1 MFEWMARCLGM
12 ANHARFSS
20 FEKIFPLFV
29 SIHDTQS
36 SITISICF
44 SLTNAIVILKGWV
57 NLLKMADHAGLSF
70 FACKFPFSYRKHA
83 TESFYQ
89 HACMYYRNVA
99 TVMFRLICICPE
111 NGLSCRHFFILLE
124 ICYVGSV
131 SLVKD
136 KFQGFGVVQSRCDIA
151 KNRPKS

>member
-1 MFEWMARCLGM
+1 M
-12 ANHARFSS
+12 
-20 FEKIFPLFV
+20 
-29 SIHDTQS
+29 
-36 SITISICF
+36 F

-99 TVMFRLICICPE
+99 NVIFEFIGRSLE
-111 NGLSCRHFFILLE
+111 NDLSCRYFFILVKY
-124 ICYVGSV
+124 CYVGSNFIGKG
-131 SLVKD
+131 SIL
-136 KFQGFGVVQSRCDIA
+136 GIWSR
-151 KNRPKS
+151 SE

>member
-1 MFEWMARCLGM
+1 M
-12 ANHARFSS
+12 
-20 FEKIFPLFV
+20 
-29 SIHDTQS
+29 
-36 SITISICF
+36 F

-99 TVMFRLICICPE
+99 TVVFRLTCRCLE
-111 NGLSCRHFFILLE
+111 NGLSCRQFFILLK
-124 ICYVGSV
+124 ICYVGSN
-131 SLVKD
+131 
-136 KFQGFGVVQSRCDIA
+136 FIGQGSILGFWSR
-151 KNRPKS
+151 SE

>member
-20 FEKIFPLFV
+20 FERLFPLFV
-29 SIHDTQS
+29 SIHGTES
-36 SITISICF
+36 SITISLCF

-57 NLLKMADHAGLSF
+57 NLLKIADHASLSF

-89 HACMYYRNVA
+89 HACMYYCNVA
-99 TVMFRLICICPE
+99 TVMFRLICRCPE
-111 NGLSCRHFFILLE
+111 NGLSCRHFFTLVK
-124 ICYVGSV
+124 ICYVGS
-131 SLVKD
+131 D
-136 KFQGFGVVQSRCDIA
+136 FIGQGSILGFWSR
-151 KNRPKS
+151 SE

>member
-1 MFEWMARCLGM
+1 M
-12 ANHARFSS
+12 
-20 FEKIFPLFV
+20 
-29 SIHDTQS
+29 
-36 SITISICF
+36 F

-99 TVMFRLICICPE
+99 TVMFEFICRSLE
-111 NGLSCRHFFILLE
+111 NDLSCRHFFILVKISLLVP
-124 ICYVGSV
+124 I

-136 KFQGFGVVQSRCDIA
+136 QF
-151 KNRPKS
+151 

>member
-1 MFEWMARCLGM
+1 M
-12 ANHARFSS
+12 
-20 FEKIFPLFV
+20 
-29 SIHDTQS
+29 
-36 SITISICF
+36 F

-99 TVMFRLICICPE
+99 TVMFRLICRFLE

-124 ICYVGSV
+124 ICYVGS
-131 SLVKD
+131 D
-136 KFQGFGVVQSRCDIA
+136 FIGQGSILGFWSR
-151 KNRPKS
+151 SE